1 MLGCVWRWKEFLR
14 VEDGRMRYTWEH
26 QTDKVSCLLTYVSTL
41 LHVHFLVFS
50 FSPSYS
56 RLVFS
61 YPNIHNFF
69 LPVLLS
75 FARELSLYYPF
86 SRLLFFFL
94 SFIENGEKRIH
105 RDGFFISV
113 LHWKSRI
120 SVTILQLRLKVETR
134 VWSFRPLED
143 FFFDYS
149 MCFEWVSLETRK
161 KAKKKE

>member
-1 MLGCVWRWKEFLR
+1 MLGCVWRWKEFLLESR
-14 VEDGRMRYTWEH
+14 RRRRSKRYTWEH
-26 QTDKVSCLLTYVSTL
+26 QTYKVPCLLTYISTL

-50 FSPSYS
+50 FSSSYS

-69 LPVLLS
+69 LLLLLS
-75 FARELSLYYPF
+75 FVRELSLYYPF
-86 SRLLFFFL
+86 SRLLFCL

-134 VWSFRPLED
+134 VWSFRPLKV
-143 FFFDYS
+143 FFLNIRCASNEF
-149 MCFEWVSLETRK
+149 SLDTRTK
-161 KAKKKE
+161 K